1 LGTYR
6 PNVVRKVDVKE
17 LFTKFPNCWEVI
29 NCSYDVRSKCPAQ
42 PDMGR
47 ECWKVTGTL
56 CKCSSR
62 KGDNKSLAEKIVIC
76 RNECAYYQS
85 YIKMIYH

>member
-1 LGTYR
+1 MGTFR
-6 PNVVRKVDVKE
+6 PDTMKKSEIKD
-17 LFTKFPNCWEVI
+17 LFTELPNCWEVI

-56 CKCSSR
+56 CMCSSHE
-62 KGDNKSLAEKIVIC
+62 GDKRSLSDKIVVC

-85 YIKMIYH
+85 YIKKIYH